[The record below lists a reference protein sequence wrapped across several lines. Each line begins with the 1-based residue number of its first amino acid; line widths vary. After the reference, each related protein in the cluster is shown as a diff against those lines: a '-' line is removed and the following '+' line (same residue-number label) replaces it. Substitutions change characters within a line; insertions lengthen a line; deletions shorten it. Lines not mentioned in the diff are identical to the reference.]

1 MRGELHVMT
10 GKLGQHML
18 FKGGYDV
25 RREGVCENRDCGT
38 RTTRRVINGRWLC
51 YDCYRKEELNLKYG
65 SAERGMR

>member
-1 MRGELHVMT
+1 MT

-18 FKGGYDV
+18 LRGGYDS
-25 RREGVCENRDCGT
+25 RREGVCENRDCGI
-38 RTTRRVINGRWLC
+38 RATRRVINGRWLC